1 MSTQAELVKVVQT
14 ESERLQQYLAALPE
28 DAWTKP
34 SACALWEVRDV
45 VAHLITGANFYTD
58 CITRG
63 LQEDTSTPEGRPEPS
78 SFHTVSQEE
87 RQRMATAA
95 AQRDIALRERL
106 GQELLDVFCQT
117 GDHFNHLVASLSPQ
131 EWDTPCYHGRGT
143 RSLVSEMVFE
153 RAIHGWDI
161 RSALEPSAHLS
172 PEALTVMPDLVA
184 ACLHWLFLPG
194 ARLPTPIRY
203 RFAFTGTRNSPWD
216 MVVEGD
222 TAHMAPATDATPA
235 NATFSCEIETFALL
249 MCGRIGFDAAL
260 GDKRVIPTGDMAVV
274 QAFKKWL
281 WFQRVQSAKSMVS
294 QRLGTDCLQPSLVA
308 RCGLSLCSCWEL
320 LLLDRD
326 HIQGRAI
333 A

>member
-1 MSTQAELVKVVQT
+1 MSPVGTPGNRTEGNSMSTQAELVKVVQT

-131 EWDTPCYHGRGT
+131 EWDTPCYHGRPV

-172 PEALTVMPDLVA
+172 PEALTVMPDHVT

-203 RFAFTGTRNSPWD
+203 RFAFTGTLNSTWD
-216 MVVEGD
+216 IVVEGD
-222 TAHMAPATDATPA
+222 TAYMAPATDATPA

-274 QAFKKWL
+274 QEFKKWL
-281 WFQRVQSAKSMVS
+281 WFQRV
-294 QRLGTDCLQPSLVA
+294 
-308 RCGLSLCSCWEL
+308 
-320 LLLDRD
+320 
-326 HIQGRAI
+326 
-333 A
+333 